1 MYFLRNKMPIR
12 NELLLADMDVLV
24 CGLAFTGRTETV
36 EDYFKTRVKSLVS
49 IGISSCFLKEN
60 LSFCRVYEQ
69 GKLVNEFSVPNLR
82 LKEYQWY
89 RQPLMPF
96 VVLMYFWA
104 ISLALRKVKKKYGL
118 CIGISHS
125 FGLWGVI
132 LKKVGVV
139 RQCVYYCL
147 DYYIPYSG
155 AGFHGLF
162 IKLLN
167 AMDRFN
173 VRKSDYV
180 WDVSEKVSEYR
191 QIYGNLKKDSYKK
204 IIVPMGYSR
213 SLRVLNDFDA
223 GSRWN
228 IGFVGSITANQGL
241 QLLVEAMPDILKEL
255 PRVRVKIIGQGPF
268 SEELKSLVKN
278 RNLGEYFEFLG
289 FIKNDSKMLDILSR
303 CAIAL
308 AVYSDSVEN
317 KNIIC
322 ADTGK
327 PKLYAL
333 IGLPIVLTKFLLFSE
348 EVDKNKAGISIDYTK
363 EDLKNACVYLLRDES
378 RLREFRD
385 NSYRMGEQ
393 FISDKIYDEVIKNM
407 FSLK

>member
-1 MYFLRNKMPIR
+1 MPIR

-69 GKLVNEFSVPNLR
+69 GKLVNEVSVPNLR

-289 FIKNDSKMLDILSR
+289 
-303 CAIAL
+303 
-308 AVYSDSVEN
+308 
-317 KNIIC
+317 
-322 ADTGK
+322 
-327 PKLYAL
+327 
-333 IGLPIVLTKFLLFSE
+333 
-348 EVDKNKAGISIDYTK
+348 
-363 EDLKNACVYLLRDES
+363 
-378 RLREFRD
+378 
-385 NSYRMGEQ
+385 
-393 FISDKIYDEVIKNM
+393 
-407 FSLK
+407 